1 MSDLLKGFGNIGGL
15 GGIVKG
21 ITTFMPQ
28 DDPNTQ
34 LLKLQS
40 EVSDLKSQE
49 TELYTEIG
57 RAAIEK
63 FGLDEFDEATDR
75 MKLIRANLVAAE
87 TKLKEEQEEKEAR
100 EKAEKESMAG
110 RTCPKCGQE
119 NPEGTK
125 FCQECGFKLGR
136 QGTACP
142 ACGTVNPAGVKFCQE
157 CGNRLE
163 AVAVAAPACPVCG
176 LENPSGTRFCGGCG
190 NKLE

>member
-87 TKLKEEQEEKEAR
+87 TKLKEAQEEKEAR

-110 RTCPKCGQE
+110 RTCPQCGHE